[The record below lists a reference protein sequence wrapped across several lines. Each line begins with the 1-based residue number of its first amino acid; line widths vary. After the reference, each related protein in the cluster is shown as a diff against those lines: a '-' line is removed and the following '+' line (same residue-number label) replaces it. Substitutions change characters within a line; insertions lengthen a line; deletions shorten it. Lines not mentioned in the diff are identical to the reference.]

1 MTDPK
6 RADARRNRDQL
17 LAVAR
22 ESFAEHGTATS
33 LREVARRA
41 GVGIGTLYRH
51 FPTREALLET
61 LLSDRFDTLRQD
73 AVDLAGEQDQR
84 TALLHWISRV
94 AAGAGTYRGLPESV
108 RTALRDHDSRLHDS
122 CDAMRTAGGDLLRAA
137 QRAGTVRADATIE
150 DLLAAATGIAW
161 ASENSADPAALTAR
175 LLDYLMHGLAI
186 GDR

>member
-1 MTDPK
+1 MTDTQ

-22 ESFAEHGTATS
+22 ESFAEYGTATS

-51 FPTREALLET
+51 FPTREALLEA

-73 AVDLAGEQDQR
+73 AADLAAEEDQR
-84 TALLHWISRV
+84 AALLRWLSRV

-137 QRAGTVRADATIE
+137 QRAGTVRTDATIE

-175 LLDYLMHGLAI
+175 LLDYLMHGLAV
-186 GDR
+186 GER